1 MDESW
6 RMRMGMPTAPP
17 TATTLKLPNYP
28 PRRSVEDTT
37 SHRRNPVADDLLNPE
52 DFSDVFGGPPR
63 TILSRQFSTAYP
75 SSSSS
80 TTFSY
85 EEIFRPPE
93 KAAPPVS
100 RAGRSLPEFR
110 IPGQQRRSDH
120 NQQKREKNGFYS
132 DIFGWEDERVVR
144 SRSRSKTSSSS
155 VLSSEELSPLR
166 PAISLDGDDGVS
178 VFASKLRWVPR

>member
-1 MDESW
+1 M
-6 RMRMGMPTAPP
+6 P
-17 TATTLKLPNYP
+17 TATTQKLPNYP
-28 PRRSVEDTT
+28 PRRSTEDST
-37 SHRRNPVADDLLNPE
+37 SHRQNPAAASAADLLNPE

-75 SSSSS
+75 SS
-80 TTFSY
+80 TNFTY

-93 KAAPPVS
+93 KAPPPVS

-110 IPGQQRRSDH
+110 IPGYN
-120 NQQKREKNGFYS
+120 NQQKREKMGFYS

-178 VFASKLRWVPR
+178 FFASKLRWVPR